1 MPASHILFGFIVSL
15 VWGVNFVVMKI
26 GLNYLS
32 PFLFVTLRF
41 ALVLAILF
49 PWLRLVRGHMWLLF
63 WVALCLGGLHF
74 AFAIMSLQLA
84 EKITSIVIVVQMHV
98 PLSLILAHIF
108 LQEKLSYWRGGGILV
123 AFIGV
128 LIISFD
134 PAIVHERIA
143 ILVIFGAT
151 LLYATGTVLMRRL
164 QHVGVLNTQAW
175 IGLLGIPVV
184 LSLSLY
190 AEDNQMAQI
199 LNMGVEGWAAL
210 FYTAVLSSVVGYGG
224 MNFLLKHNPVTLIAP
239 IFLSVPLF
247 ATLAAVIIL
256 DEALTPRFLFGAG
269 LTLSGLAVIHLRDY
283 WKKRQLAP
291 ELLP

>member
-1 MPASHILFGFIVSL
+1 MPASHILFAFVVSL
-15 VWGVNFVVMKI
+15 VWGVNFVVMKS
-26 GLNYLS
+26 GLAHLS
-32 PFLFVTLRF
+32 PFLFITMRF
-41 ALVLAILF
+41 AIVVAILF
-49 PWLRLVRGHMWLLF
+49 PWLRVVRGHMWQLF

-84 EKITSIVIVVQMHV
+84 EKITSIVIIVQLHV
-98 PLSLILAHIF
+98 PLSLILAHVF
-108 LQEKLSYWRGGGILV
+108 LREKLSYWRGGGIMV
-123 AFIGV
+123 AFLGV

-151 LLYATGTVLMRRL
+151 LLYSTGTVLMRRL
-164 QHVGVLNTQAW
+164 QNVGVLNTQAW
-175 IGLLGIPVV
+175 TGLLGVPVV

-190 AEDNQMAQI
+190 AESGQVDQI
-199 LNMGVEGWAAL
+199 LNMNIWGWGAI
-210 FYTAVLSSVVGYGG
+210 FYTAVLSSLVGYGG
-224 MNFLLKHNPVTLIAP
+224 MNFLLKRHSVTLIAP

-247 ATLAAVIIL
+247 ATLAAVIVF
-256 DEALTPRFLFGAG
+256 DEELTPRFLFGAG

-283 WKKRQLAP
+283 WKKRQLVT